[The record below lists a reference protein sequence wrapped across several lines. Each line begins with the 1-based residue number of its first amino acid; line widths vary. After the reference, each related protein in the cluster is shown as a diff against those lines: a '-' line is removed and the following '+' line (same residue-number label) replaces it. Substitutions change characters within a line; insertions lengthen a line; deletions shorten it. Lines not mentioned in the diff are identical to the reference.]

1 MNKNISCDAHDYFE
15 IVCMR
20 QSKIEVTTKKNEIF
34 LGIAMDIIKLN
45 DQEVLMIKVQAHLE
59 KVPLIEVK
67 KLTAIGNQVSNHN
80 FSIEW

>member
-1 MNKNISCDAHDYFE
+1 MTKNISCDAHDYFE

-20 QSKIEVTTKKNEIF
+20 QSKIEVTTKTDETF
-34 LGIAMDIIKLN
+34 SGIATDIIKLN

-67 KLTAIGNQVSNHN
+67 KLTAIGNQVSSHN